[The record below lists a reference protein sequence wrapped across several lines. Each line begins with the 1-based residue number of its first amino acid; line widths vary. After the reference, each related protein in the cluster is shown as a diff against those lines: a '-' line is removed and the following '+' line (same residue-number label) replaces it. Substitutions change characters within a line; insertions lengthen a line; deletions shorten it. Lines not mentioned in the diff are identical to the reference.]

1 MAEPLYTAEAT
12 AYGGRDGE
20 VKSSDG
26 ELDLVVHP
34 PKELGGPGHGTNPE
48 QLFACGYAAC
58 FHSSLMFFAARREID
73 ISGSSVTARVGL
85 GPDETGGMGLNVEL
99 HVELPGVEDESARKL
114 VRSAHKGCPYSRA
127 TRDNIAQA
135 LFLGGERL
143 TEAVA
148 AG

>member
-1 MAEPLYTAEAT
+1 MAEPLYTAQAT

-58 FHSSLMFFAARREID
+58 FHSSMMFFAARREID

-85 GPDETGGMGLNVEL
+85 GPDDAGGMGLNVEL
-99 HVELPGVEDESARKL
+99 HVELPGVEAESARKL

-127 TRDNIAQA
+127 TKGNIPSK
-135 LFLGGERL
+135 LFLGDEEL
-143 TEAVA
+143 VEAA
-148 AG
+148 A